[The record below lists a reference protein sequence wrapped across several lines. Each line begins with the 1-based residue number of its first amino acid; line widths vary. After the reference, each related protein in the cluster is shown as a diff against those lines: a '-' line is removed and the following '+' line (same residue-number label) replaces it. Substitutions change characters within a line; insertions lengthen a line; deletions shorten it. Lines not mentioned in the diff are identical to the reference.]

1 MKKNIL
7 TFLFFLTVL
16 LIQIFFNEYIEI
28 LGVKPD
34 LILITLL
41 IAVLYVSPVYLIFLG
56 FIFGL
61 IQDWLMLTPLI
72 GLSPLLKTL
81 FVFILVKFVQRYRQF
96 QNILLFSIG
105 LLLIFSYFII
115 FNFISL
121 LGVGLSLSE
130 IIINYCLPE
139 FIYSGILFI
148 AFYYLA
154 LYYNKNRE

>member
-81 FVFILVKFVQRYRQF
+81 FVFILVKFVQRYRRF